1 MADLIGGVKQH
12 NSANMS
18 ILRLKASNSPVA
30 RCGGRK
36 GLREAEKKQRWA
48 FMHAQRLFFVGLDLL
63 IGYVVDRHS

>member
-1 MADLIGGVKQH
+1 
-12 NSANMS
+12 MS

-48 FMHAQRLFFVGLDLL
+48 FMHAQRLFLVGLDLL
-63 IGYVVDRHS
+63 IGHVVNRHG